1 MAQEKN
7 FRARDPELKRDGA
20 TSYLGHFAEQRFLN
34 AGHNT
39 DRLDE
44 DLERDRRI
52 VEEAQRRE
60 RERRE
65 RERRE
70 RERREREQEGAE
82 ESRAAVFSRGLRRRL
97 GRRD

>member
-65 RERRE
+65 RE
-70 RERREREQEGAE
+70 QEGAE